1 MLRSPSPA
9 VPGALGPATR
19 DRLSAMNGCPRCQAE
34 LSTSDVGDGV
44 LRCIGCGSFVCRPEA
59 RQKLCR
65 FLRVDEGIWTG
76 LLATGGR
83 GPSCPLCA
91 TGMRVINLKG
101 VTVDGCGACGA
112 LLLDPGELMRLT
124 GRAEGPPPVPAVTLA
139 THTLAATAPSPAAVT
154 SSSSSSEQ
162 PIEVLHDVGR
172 VHVPPQVALAHFFD
186 RAPWVQV
193 RQERP
198 PHTMGG
204 AFVVD
209 TGTRYAVSTPAGSGM
224 LHRDEGPMAL
234 LARMFLGS
242 LVKQR
247 FVLKDTRDNPML
259 VLDRRFEKLVLSR
272 LDVALDVGGDP
283 GRHLGTVER
292 NLRVIDT
299 RYELK
304 DPRGQVWARLV
315 RPFTSLWQFH
325 LETPDGQR
333 SGAVAKQ
340 WSGFATEFFSDAD
353 DFGVDFGPWPWTLD
367 QRAVIVAAAL
377 SIDLDHFERSRQ
389 AVRTTSLFDVL
400 D

>member
-1 MLRSPSPA
+1 
-9 VPGALGPATR
+9 
-19 DRLSAMNGCPRCQAE
+19 MNGCPRCQAE
-34 LSTSDVGDGV
+34 LSSSDVGDGV

-76 LLATGGR
+76 LLAGGGR
-83 GPSCPLCA
+83 GPPCPLCA
-91 TGMRVINLKG
+91 HGLRVINLKG

-124 GRAEGPPPVPAVTLA
+124 GRSEGAPPVPAVTLA
-139 THTLAATAPSPAAVT
+139 THTLAATAPSPAAVMSVT
-154 SSSSSSEQ
+154 SVSSSSSSSSSDHAT
-162 PIEVLHDVGR
+162 EVLHDVGR

-186 RAPWVQV
+186 RVPWVQV

-198 PHTMGG
+198 QVMGG

-224 LHRDEGPMAL
+224 LHRDEGPMAFV
-234 LARMFLGS
+234 ARMFLGS

-259 VLDRRFEKLVLSR
+259 VLDRRFQKLVLSR

-283 GRHLGTVER
+283 GRQLGTVER

-304 DPRGQVWARLV
+304 DARGQVWARLV

-325 LETPDGQR
+325 LETPDGHR

-353 DFGVDFGPWPWTLD
+353 DFGVDFGSWPWTLD

-377 SIDLDHFERSRQ
+377 SIDLDHFERARQ
-389 AVRTTSLFDVL
+389 VRTTSLFDVL